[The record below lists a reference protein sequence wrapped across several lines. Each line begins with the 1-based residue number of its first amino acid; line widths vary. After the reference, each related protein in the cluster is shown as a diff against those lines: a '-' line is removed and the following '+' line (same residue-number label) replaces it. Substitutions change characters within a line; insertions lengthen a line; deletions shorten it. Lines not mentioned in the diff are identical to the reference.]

1 MVGSLMYLII
11 GLCPNIGFAVV
22 KLAQQMANPSNK
34 YYQVV
39 LDLCKYLLN
48 TYKYQIAYGGLSNK
62 SIIAYSNLDWAQ
74 DPELHKFMTGYF
86 TLMAQEVTFWMSY
99 QQKTI
104 ALSLTK
110 AEYIALSDCGC

>member
-1 MVGSLMYLII
+1 MYLII
-11 GLCPNIGFAVV
+11 GLCPDIGFAVV

-62 SIIAYSNLDWAQ
+62 SIIAYSNLD
-74 DPELHKFMTGYF
+74 
-86 TLMAQEVTFWMSY
+86 
-99 QQKTI
+99 
-104 ALSLTK
+104 
-110 AEYIALSDCGC
+110 